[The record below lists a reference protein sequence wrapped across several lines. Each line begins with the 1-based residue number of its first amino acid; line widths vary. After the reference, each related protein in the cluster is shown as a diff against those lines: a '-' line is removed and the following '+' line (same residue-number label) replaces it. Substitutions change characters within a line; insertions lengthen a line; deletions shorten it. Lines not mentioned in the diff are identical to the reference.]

1 MTQTST
7 TVVAKS
13 ASDLLTAAE
22 VNNMNTVINANST
35 DSESRIAALEVS
47 THNALVTKQVVVN
60 EAADLSGTLD
70 STVVYIINGIIDM
83 GNQSIEV
90 PAGGLNLT
98 GLTFDVSKL
107 ISSSPSYT
115 MFTSPVG
122 GSGNI
127 LGRDYAIEVTGAGS
141 QVYDLE
147 DATGFSA
154 FEFARINY
162 NNCSSLGTLDGYRQG
177 FETGTGRFGGSPTL
191 TLAGTWV
198 GGYFIDSSIVRSLD
212 AGMTDPLFKAG
223 AGFSMASRFRSNQ
236 NIDLPVNVAFFDFN
250 PSHFPNPNTV
260 QLSEVIISRNG
271 VFDPTDSNITPN
283 LSRADVQAQYKGC
296 VGMQNTYVGGKSII
310 SSASTTGIS
319 SGSTFYD
326 LNGTWSTLGLQ
337 HFDAPAAGQL
347 RHTGVN
353 PIEFN
358 LTADLL
364 LESNPNDVLEIR
376 FKKWDDSAGSF
387 LYFGNQR
394 RQVNSLVGGR
404 DVAFFTVLSGI
415 KLEQNDYIM
424 LQVANNNGNND
435 VTAEV
440 DSFFRVQ
447 ER

>member
-13 ASDLLTAAE
+13 TSDLLTAAE

-35 DSESRIAALEVS
+35 DSESRVAALEVS

-60 EAADLSGTLD
+60 EAADLAGVLD

-127 LGRDYAIEVTGAGS
+127 LVRDYAIEVTGAGA

-147 DATGFSA
+147 DATGFNA

-223 AGFSMASRFRSNQ
+223 TGFSMASRFRSNQ
-236 NIDLPVNVAFFDFN
+236 NIDLPANVAFFDFN

-271 VFDPTDSNITPN
+271 VFDLAELIILLPPT
-283 LSRADVQAQYKGC
+283 
-296 VGMQNTYVGGKSII
+296 
-310 SSASTTGIS
+310 
-319 SGSTFYD
+319 
-326 LNGTWSTLGLQ
+326 
-337 HFDAPAAGQL
+337 
-347 RHTGVN
+347 
-353 PIEFN
+353 
-358 LTADLL
+358 
-364 LESNPNDVLEIR
+364 
-376 FKKWDDSAGSF
+376 
-387 LYFGNQR
+387 
-394 RQVNSLVGGR
+394 
-404 DVAFFTVLSGI
+404 
-415 KLEQNDYIM
+415 
-424 LQVANNNGNND
+424 
-435 VTAEV
+435 
-440 DSFFRVQ
+440 
-447 ER
+447 